1 MSPKPKL
8 GVNIDHIATLRQ
20 VRGEEEPNL
29 IEATKVVLRGGADQI
44 TVHLREDRRHIQD
57 QDVIDLKKKI
67 KIPLNLEMAL
77 NNQIIKFALKIKPN
91 QITLVPEKRQE
102 LTTEGGID
110 VVKNFKKIQKTVQL
124 FQDKKIPVYLF
135 IEPATAQ
142 ILWSS
147 LSGAEG
153 IEIHTG
159 GYAHGKISSAQIAK
173 AAQTAVALGL
183 KVHAGHGLNKKN
195 IKPLLKIKEIK
206 EYNIGHH
213 LISESLFLG
222 LEKSVREIKEIM

>member
-1 MSPKPKL
+1 MRPNL

-20 VRGEEEPNL
+20 ARGEGEPNL
-29 IEATKVVLRGGADQI
+29 IQGALAAIKGGADQI

-57 QDVIDLKKKI
+57 QDVIELKKKL
-67 KIPLNLEMAL
+67 KVPLNLEMAL
-77 NNQIIKFALKIKPN
+77 NSQIMKLALKIKPA
-91 QITLVPEKRQE
+91 QLTLVPEKRIE

-110 VVKNFKKIQKTVQL
+110 VIKNFKKIQKTVRLLQN
-124 FQDKKIPVYLF
+124 KKIPVYLF
-135 IEPATAQ
+135 IEPTTSQ

-159 GYAHGKISSAQIAK
+159 GYAHGKVVVADIIR

-213 LISESLFLG
+213 LISESIFVG
-222 LEKSVREIKEIM
+222 LEKSVREMKKLF

>member
-1 MSPKPKL
+1 MPPSPQL
-8 GVNIDHIATLRQ
+8 GVNIDHVATLRQ
-20 VRGEEEPNL
+20 VRGEQEPHL
-29 IEATKVVLRGGADQI
+29 IAAAEAAIQGGADQI

-57 QDVIDLKKKI
+57 EDVVQLKKKI
-67 KIPLNLEMAL
+67 KVPLNLEMAL
-77 NNQIIKFALKIKPN
+77 NQPILKLALKIKPA
-91 QITLVPEKRQE
+91 QVTLVPEKRQE

-110 VVKNFKKIQKTVQL
+110 VVKNFKNIQKAVKAL
-124 FQDKKIPVYLF
+124 QDKKIPVYLF
-135 IEPATAQ
+135 IEPVTSQ

-159 GYAHGKISSAQIAK
+159 GYAHGKVTAAQILKSAQS
-173 AAQTAVALGL
+173 AAALGL

-195 IKPLLKIKEIK
+195 IKPLLKIKEIT

-213 LISESLFLG
+213 LISESLFMG
-222 LEKSVREIKEIM
+222 LEKSVREMKKLF

>member
-1 MSPKPKL
+1 
-8 GVNIDHIATLRQ
+8 
-20 VRGEEEPNL
+20 
-29 IEATKVVLRGGADQI
+29 
-44 TVHLREDRRHIQD
+44 LREDRRHIQD

-67 KIPLNLEMAL
+67 KVPLNLEMAL
-77 NNQIIKFALKIKPN
+77 NPQIIKIALKIKPD
-91 QITLVPEKRQE
+91 QVTLVPEKRQE

-110 VVKNFKKIQKTVQL
+110 VIKNFKKIQKTVQL
-124 FQDKKIPVYLF
+124 LQSKKIPVYLF
-135 IEPATAQ
+135 IEPNTSQ
-142 ILWSS
+142 ILWSC

-159 GYAHGKISSAQIAK
+159 GYAHHKITAGQIAK
-173 AAQTAVALGL
+173 AVDTAVTLGL

-213 LISESLFLG
+213 LVSEAIFMG
-222 LEKSVREIKEIM
+222 LEKSVREMKKLF